1 VAKRSDVEAPVGYS
15 RLINRNVTA
24 LRGRTSMRLE
34 PELWE
39 ALGEICQ
46 RENVTLADLIKD
58 IERHGHP
65 GGRTSAVRVHVMKYF
80 REAANE
86 PGHVSA
92 GHGALDAL
100 ADDPPSPWR
109 MAHPPLTA
117 ATI

>member
-1 VAKRSDVEAPVGYS
+1 MGYS

-80 REAANE
+80 REAASE
-86 PGHVSA
+86 EGHVTA
-92 GHGALDAL
+92 GHGAIDAL
-100 ADDPPSPWR
+100 ADDPPSAWR
-109 MAHPPLTA
+109 MAQTTA
-117 ATI
+117 NASTL

>member
-1 VAKRSDVEAPVGYS
+1 MGFS

-34 PELWE
+34 PELWD

-46 RENVTLADLIKD
+46 RENVTLADLIKE
-58 IERHGHP
+58 IERRGHP
-65 GGRTSAVRVHVMKYF
+65 GGRTSAVRVHVMRYF

-86 PGHVSA
+86 IGHSTA

-100 ADDPPSPWR
+100 ADDPPSAWR
-109 MAHPPLTA
+109 MAHQPTNA
-117 ATI
+117 STI